1 MLPSS
6 ERHDEHD
13 LDAWREQVEE
23 ALKPRGEDRSL
34 YGRPDG
40 VDRRGYDDPRSV
52 YSSSGGS
59 PCSSNNMAARSGV
72 GISCTQ

>member
-23 ALKPRGEDRSL
+23 ALTPRGKDRSL

-40 VDRRGYDDPRSV
+40 TYADFLEYMSFHYGENATEAERATAEG
-52 YSSSGGS
+52 
-59 PCSSNNMAARSGV
+59 
-72 GISCTQ
+72 

>member
-6 ERHDEHD
+6 ESHDEHD

-23 ALKPRGEDRSL
+23 ALTPRGEDRSL

-40 VDRRGYDDPRSV
+40 AYADCLEYMSFHYGENATEAERATAEG
-52 YSSSGGS
+52 
-59 PCSSNNMAARSGV
+59 
-72 GISCTQ
+72 